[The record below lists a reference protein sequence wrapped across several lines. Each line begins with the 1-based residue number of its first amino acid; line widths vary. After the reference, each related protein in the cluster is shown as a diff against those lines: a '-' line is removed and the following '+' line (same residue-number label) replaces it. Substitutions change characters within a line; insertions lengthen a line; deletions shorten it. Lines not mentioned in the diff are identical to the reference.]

1 MNDYKLLYRSYG
13 LLDAKSIQIL
23 LESFNIKSKAYQE
36 SAGVAL
42 GLTIGG
48 LGSANIY
55 VKNEDYESAMKVI
68 TMMENGQLEM
78 PQEAGGKDGPG
89 DKGHRQQD
97 RFHPA
102 RFGRVGEGD
111 KGGKRRGR
119 ERRGARERGDQYNL
133 L

>member
-1 MNDYKLLYRSYG
+1 MKEYKLLYRCYG

-42 GLTIGG
+42 GLTVGG

-55 VKNEDYESAMKVI
+55 VKNEDFENAMKVI

-78 PQEAGGKDGPG
+78 PEIEHEVQSFVDGEI
-89 DKGHRQQD
+89 DQLDFEEDQD
-97 RFHPA
+97 IDDD
-102 RFGRVGEGD
+102 EENED
-111 KGGKRRGR
+111 
-119 ERRGARERGDQYNL
+119 
-133 L
+133 

>member
-1 MNDYKLLYRSYG
+1 MKEYKLLYRCYG

-42 GLTIGG
+42 GLTVGG

-55 VKNEDYESAMKVI
+55 VKNEDFENAMKVI

-78 PQEAGGKDGPG
+78 PEIDLEDQPNIDGEIEQVVL
-89 DKGHRQQD
+89 DED
-97 RFHPA
+97 D
-102 RFGRVGEGD
+102 E
-111 KGGKRRGR
+111 
-119 ERRGARERGDQYNL
+119 EN
-133 L
+133 